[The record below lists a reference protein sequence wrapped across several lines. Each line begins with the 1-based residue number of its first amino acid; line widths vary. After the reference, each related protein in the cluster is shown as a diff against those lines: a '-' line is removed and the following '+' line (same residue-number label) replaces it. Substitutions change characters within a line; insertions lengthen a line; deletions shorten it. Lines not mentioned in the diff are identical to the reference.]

1 MVRGVH
7 IDILHIGKPSKDP
20 CNPDYAPSI
29 FSYSTLQAP
38 VVESTLSRCARAIE
52 RRRRKQDIETAHTQ
66 KKRCKR
72 STYTSTCSDIGQ
84 GVDIEDN
91 ADVGG
96 NSSNNATDDG
106 DCIMDI
112 NLAEGDVS
120 DIERDEGD
128 CVEVDVLPVN
138 TESDIERD
146 EDDDCVEASV
156 LPDRDDI
163 EEASFGRDE
172 DMHDVILSLQEK
184 ICKLEE
190 EKKGLMEKH
199 GGFEIVATQVASANV
214 ELVAQ
219 NRQLVE
225 AIEERQ
231 ACTVKVGYGPSSI
244 VDDDVKTCFYTGL
257 PTYAIFVTLFEVL
270 KQFHHGS
277 ANINYFFATL
287 LYL

>member
-1 MVRGVH
+1 MSAPLTAAFASYCESAFS

-29 FSYSTLQAP
+29 FSYSTPQAP

-72 STYTSTCSDIGQ
+72 STCTYTSTCSDIGQ

-128 CVEVDVLPVN
+128 CAEVNVLPVN
-138 TESDIERD
+138 MESDIEGDCVEVDILPVNMESDIERD

-163 EEASFGRDE
+163 EEASFWQG
-172 DMHDVILSLQEK
+172 
-184 ICKLEE
+184 
-190 EKKGLMEKH
+190 
-199 GGFEIVATQVASANV
+199 
-214 ELVAQ
+214 
-219 NRQLVE
+219 
-225 AIEERQ
+225 
-231 ACTVKVGYGPSSI
+231 
-244 VDDDVKTCFYTGL
+244 
-257 PTYAIFVTLFEVL
+257 
-270 KQFHHGS
+270 
-277 ANINYFFATL
+277 
-287 LYL
+287 